1 MSGSA
6 RERKPGVWELRASGG
21 TGPDGRR
28 VQVSRTIRTTSR
40 RAVDKALRELVAE
53 VERPKAV
60 AMTVAAMVEAY
71 IERSEVA
78 ATTRVGYLAKLPH
91 LGPLGSID
99 AATARVVDVES
110 RLIEVAAE
118 VGSGTAVALH
128 RLLRAAWNDAVRLEL
143 VHASPMGRVKPP
155 KHVVKKVEGI
165 TPEQVVAIIAREH
178 RPGRSTLFRVAAA
191 TGCRRGELAALR
203 WSDIDFSR
211 SVLTVAHA
219 ISMGEIKGTKTG
231 VVKRIS
237 LDSGT
242 VAALTAWRDHLAVER
257 LGLGLPPVDAAGWV
271 WERADGG
278 PIHPDTIT
286 GWWTSARRGIA
297 DGARFHDLR
306 HFAASMMLAAGV
318 DVVTAA
324 QRQGHSPQ
332 VMLSVYAHALP
343 ESDRL
348 AAEVL
353 GDALG

>member
-1 MSGSA
+1 
-6 RERKPGVWELRASGG
+6 
-21 TGPDGRR
+21 
-28 VQVSRTIRTTSR
+28 
-40 RAVDKALRELVAE
+40 LVAE
-53 VERPKAV
+53 VENAKTTPDLTVSEIVSRYCTTAGVQPRTTHGYRQV
-60 AMTVAAMVEAY
+60 ATY
-71 IERSEVA
+71 
-78 ATTRVGYLAKLPH
+78 

-143 VHASPMGRVKPP
+143 VASSPMGRVKPP
-155 KHVVKKVEGI
+155 KHTAKKVEGI
-165 TPEQVVAIIAREH
+165 TPAQVVAIIAREH

-191 TGCRRGELAALR
+191 TGCRRGELAALG
-203 WSDIDFSR
+203 WSDIDFGR
-211 SVLTVAHA
+211 SVLTVERAV
-219 ISMGEIKGTKTG
+219 SMGEVKGTKTG

-237 LDSGT
+237 LDAGT
-242 VAALTAWRDHLAVER
+242 VAALTAWRVAIEIDR
-257 LGLGLPPVDAAGWV
+257 QQLGLPPLDDDEWIWA
-271 WERADGG
+271 RADGG

-286 GWWTSARRGIA
+286 GWWTVARRGIA

-332 VMLSVYAHALP
+332 VMLQTYAHALP
-343 ESDRL
+343 EADRL